1 MKKLKTYENFIN
13 ESAELLKKIVED
25 CEDILLELNDDLAFT
40 NKLYCH
46 ALGLTDPKYLGF
58 VKKKSGT
65 YGYLKDDSILFQLKS
80 DREFQ
85 YSDIEDV
92 IERLKFYLSTFGY
105 EIEFVSSKDLTGMQ
119 IASQPE
125 IQITSGPADDITLLR
140 GGGRFTIKN
149 NWILVFRFVKNPIN
163 NIETYENFINEEIDF
178 RKGIAAAGLMGALSG
193 SPAVAQTTTP
203 TSMSTERDGVEV
215 YKNKIEEIS
224 TIRKEKSKDE
234 KLSIILDEIKSNL
247 NSKDSTK
254 FIELYTKLTSHIES
268 EYGYKI
274 PEQKVEDQLTEAGIG
289 SMAKNMTIF
298 EIMGW
303 LGSICLAI
311 CGIPQAWQS
320 YKDKHSDGISWGFV
334 LLWAFG
340 EVFALA
346 YVYDKLDLPLLL
358 NYATN
363 ILILGV
369 ILYYKVKPQNKLEL

>member
-1 MKKLKTYENFIN
+1 MKKLK
-13 ESAELLKKIVED
+13 
-25 CEDILLELNDDLAFT
+25 
-40 NKLYCH
+40 
-46 ALGLTDPKYLGF
+46 
-58 VKKKSGT
+58 
-65 YGYLKDDSILFQLKS
+65 
-80 DREFQ
+80 
-85 YSDIEDV
+85 
-92 IERLKFYLSTFGY
+92 
-105 EIEFVSSKDLTGMQ
+105 
-119 IASQPE
+119 
-125 IQITSGPADDITLLR
+125 
-140 GGGRFTIKN
+140 
-149 NWILVFRFVKNPIN
+149 
-163 NIETYENFINEEIDF
+163 TYENFINEEIDF
-178 RKGIAAAGLMGALSG
+178 RKGIAAVGLMGALSG
-193 SPAVAQTTTP
+193 SPVAAQTTTP
-203 TSMSTERDGVEV
+203 TSMSVQSEQGIDV
-215 YKNKIEEIS
+215 YKNQIEEIS
-224 TIRKEKSKDE
+224 TIRKKKSKDV
-234 KLSIILDEIKSNL
+234 KLSIILDEIKSNI
-247 NSKDSTK
+247 NSKDSAK